1 MTAFRLGMRQ
11 LRRDWRAGEL
21 TILVLALVIAVAS
34 VSSVNFFTSRIQQ
47 ALEMQANDLL
57 GGDLVLE
64 SSNPISQQ
72 RLDEVKAAGLH
83 SATTV
88 EFPTM
93 VLAGEKNQLS
103 GLKAVSAG
111 YPLRGNIRISSQ
123 QFAPDKP
130 VAHGPDAGT
139 VWADSRMLSALGVRV
154 GDTVQ
159 LGNAHF
165 SIGAVLTS
173 DPTQSGGFI
182 AGFAPH
188 LLMNMDDLPATDLV
202 QPASRVRYRL
212 LVAGNSDKVEQ
223 LHRQWKKTLVGGET
237 LHGVKDARPQ
247 VRTALDRGESFL
259 NLAALVSVLLAGA
272 AVAMAARRYVS
283 RHLDN
288 CAVMR
293 CLGAQQRLINRLYL
307 SQMAVLGLVASG
319 VGMVLG
325 YLAQGGLAAFLGPLA
340 GIDLPAPSTWPVV
353 LGMLTGMITLLGFAI
368 PPILQLANV
377 PTLRVIRR
385 DLGRLQA
392 NSLFAYSA
400 GIAAFV
406 VLALMQ
412 AQNAKL
418 AMTILGGLVL
428 VLLLLGLLA
437 GLLLWL
443 LKSISRHGRASWR
456 FGLVHIA
463 RRAGSSVVQM
473 MGFSIGLMALL
484 LLTVVRTDLMEE
496 WQGRLPADAP
506 NRFLIN
512 VQPDQQQQVE
522 SFFTEHGI
530 HVPELYPMVRA
541 RLVAIDGKPVSEDE
555 FDSERAKRLATREFN
570 LSWAGELQ
578 QDNSIISGH
587 WWSKDDFGKPLVS
600 VEEGIAEEL
609 GLKLGDTLTYSA
621 AGKQFSAR
629 ITSLRKVD
637 WDSFRAN
644 FFVLAPPGLLDGFPV
659 SYMSAFYVPAQ
670 RYELLNQLVQKFPNL
685 TIFDVDAIMAQ
696 VRRIIERVTLAVEYV
711 FVFTLLAGLMVMFA
725 AIHSSRDERI
735 HEAAILRTLGARR
748 SQLLGSLLLE
758 YTGLGLLSGLVAAI
772 SAGLVGMVV
781 AERIFQLTYLPG
793 PALWFGG
800 MLVGGVGI
808 GIAGTLGTRFVINQP
823 PLRTLRGV

>member
-34 VSSVNFFTSRIQQ
+34 VSSVNFFTSRIHQ
-47 ALEMQANDLL
+47 ALELQANALL
-57 GGDLVLE
+57 GGDLVLM
-64 SSNPISQQ
+64 SANPVSQQ
-72 RLDEVKAAGLH
+72 RLNEVKAAGLR
-83 SATTV
+83 SARTV

-93 VLAGEKNQLS
+93 VLAGKKNQLT
-103 GLKAVSAG
+103 GLKAVSVG
-111 YPLRGNIRISSQ
+111 YPLRGNIRISPRK
-123 QFAPDKP
+123 FAPDQP
-130 VAHGPDAGT
+130 VAHGPDDGA
-139 VWADSRMLSALGVRV
+139 VWADSRLMSTLGIKV
-154 GDTVQ
+154 GDSVQ
-159 LGNAHF
+159 VGKARF
-165 SIGAVLTS
+165 RIGAVLTS
-173 DPTQSGGFI
+173 DPTQSGGMI

-188 LLMNMDDLPATDLV
+188 LLLNLDDLPATGLV

-212 LVAGNSDKVEQ
+212 LIAGPADQVKQ
-223 LHRQWKKTLVGGET
+223 LQRKWKFTLPIGES
-237 LHGVKDARPQ
+237 LRGVKDARPQ

-259 NLAALVSVLLAGA
+259 GLAALVSVLLAGT

-293 CLGAQQRLINRLYL
+293 CLGAQQQLINRLYL

-319 VGMVLG
+319 IGVVLG
-325 YLAQGGLAAFLGPLA
+325 YLAQGGLVNFLGPLV
-340 GIDLPAPSTWPVV
+340 GIDLPAPSAWPVV
-353 LGMLTGMITLLGFAI
+353 PGMLTGMITLLGFAI

-412 AQNAKL
+412 AQNLKL

-443 LKSISRHGRASWR
+443 LKSMSRHGRVSWR

-484 LLTVVRTDLMEE
+484 LLTVVRADLMAE

-522 SFFTEHGI
+522 SFFSDHGI

-541 RLVAIDGKPVSEDE
+541 RLLAIDGKPVSADE
-555 FDSERAKRLATREFN
+555 FDSERARRLATREFN
-570 LSWAGELQ
+570 LSWASELQ

-587 WWSKDDFGKPLVS
+587 WWSKDDFGKPLLS
-600 VEEGIAEEL
+600 VEEGIAKEL
-609 GLKLGDTLTYSA
+609 GLKLGDTLTYGV
-621 AGKQFSAR
+621 AGKQFSAK
-629 ITSLRKVD
+629 IASLRKVD

-659 SYMSAFYVPAQ
+659 SYMGAFYVPAQ
-670 RYELLNQLVQKFPNL
+670 RHELLNQLVQKFPNL

-696 VRRIIERVTLAVEYV
+696 VRRIIERVALAVEYV
-711 FVFTLLAGLMVMFA
+711 FVFTLLSGLMVMFA

-758 YTGLGLLSGLVAAI
+758 YTGLGLLSGLVAAV
-772 SAGLVGMVV
+772 SAGVVGMVV
-781 AERIFQLTYLPG
+781 AERIFQLSYLPG